1 MPTVSYFNSHARVGR
16 DVMPHVPVAQGSD
29 FNSHARVGR
38 DVRRHRCRQT
48 VWISTHTP
56 AWGVTFVCIWN
67 VPVSGIS
74 THTPAWGVTQSRL
87 PDHRPDH
94 HFNSHARVGRDF
106 RLMPDAV
113 PNASISTH
121 TPAWGV
127 TTIGR
132 GILRI
137 QAISTHTPAWGVTV
151 FGILCVEPWQIS
163 THTPAWG
170 VTTHCVDGTTMLNI
184 STHTPAWGVTPL
196 IIFPSVT

>member
-121 TPAWGV
+121 TP
-127 TTIGR
+127 
-132 GILRI
+132 
-137 QAISTHTPAWGVTV
+137 S
-151 FGILCVEPWQIS
+151 
-163 THTPAWG
+163 WG

-184 STHTPAWGVTPL
+184 STHTPAWGVTPQPQYFRQPKAISTHTPAWGVTPL